1 MSARW
6 TQLSA
11 ILLVLAT
18 AVACTDGRP
27 SREQVQLFTNIV
39 PPATT
44 LVAAAD
50 VKFGGKNTDSL
61 QMTIKGNSLF
71 LTGRPFGFSRW
82 EIGSAPES
90 PSLTFAAS
98 DQIEAFSPMGKWV
111 VDWYTSGAL
120 AIVGQIAF
128 TSGTVGTSV
137 INMTET
143 TKPREV
149 QRYPALDPNSDQ
161 VPSDEAFVY
170 AAMVPH
176 PTKPLL
182 YGFRRQD
189 YVYTVDLSQGKMNL
203 QAKDAYGEPGE
214 SVCCVLGATA
224 FQNKVYV
231 AFRDRL
237 VFFDIGSD
245 GRLTNAKESLELAAV
260 NVQATPRYLYV
271 QHEPSSAG
279 TSQRPSGIYVF
290 DANGENV
297 AFFKAGN
304 PRRFAVSPDD
314 SHFYS
319 NADGQSVKIFRI
331 QWTN

>member
-1 MSARW
+1 MFLA
-6 TQLSA
+6 
-11 ILLVLAT
+11 LAT

-27 SREQVQLFTNIV
+27 GREQEQLFTNAV
-39 PPATT
+39 PPPTT
-44 LVAAAD
+44 LIAAAD
-50 VKFGGKNTDSL
+50 VKFGGKATDAL

-82 EIGSAPES
+82 EVGASPET
-90 PSLTFAAS
+90 PNLTFAAS
-98 DQIEAFSPMGKWV
+98 DQIDQFSPMGKWV
-111 VDWYTSGAL
+111 VDWYSSGAL

-128 TSGTVGTSV
+128 LSGTVGTSV

-143 TKPREV
+143 SKPREV

-170 AAMVPH
+170 TAMVPH

-189 YVYTVDLSQGKMNL
+189 FVYTVDLSQGKMNL
-203 QAKDAYGEPGE
+203 QARDAYGAPGE

-224 FQNKVYV
+224 FRNRVYV

-237 VFFDIGSD
+237 IFFDIQAD
-245 GRLTNAKESLELAAV
+245 GRLSNPKESLELAAV
-260 NVQATPRYLYV
+260 NVQATANYLYV
-271 QHEPSSAG
+271 QHEPTGAG
-279 TSQRPSGIYVF
+279 TSPHPSGIYVF
-290 DANGENV
+290 DTNGENV

-304 PRRFAVSPDD
+304 PRRFAVSSDD
-314 SHFYS
+314 SHFYA
-319 NADGQSVKIFRI
+319 NVDGQSVKIFRI